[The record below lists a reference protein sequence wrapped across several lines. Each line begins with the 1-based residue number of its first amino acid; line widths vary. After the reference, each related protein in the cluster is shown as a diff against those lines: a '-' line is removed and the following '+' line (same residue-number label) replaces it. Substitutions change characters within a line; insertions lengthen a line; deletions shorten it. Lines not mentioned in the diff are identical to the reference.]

1 MLQAQIHHKIPR
13 EFEGME
19 DVLTSSTI
27 GLLSYLPGSLAA
39 DMVGELAHIQPKDEA
54 IEVVLWPTNAT
65 PPGFRASTHPDDGS
79 ADSSEESASVRGRT
93 EPDAILHSAG
103 WLVVLEAKYHSPL
116 DEEYDQLGR
125 EFAIGFN
132 EARKNGLQFRLL
144 VLTAH
149 TLEPKP
155 AGVSLVQGVQR
166 AIAKSLGAGAADM
179 IDAIPDSLRWISWQR
194 LYLIL
199 CKAAGDPGYPAHTQ
213 RLLGDACK
221 VLELHGLAPY
231 DGTGIEKTMLK
242 WQSCGIPENDWAA
255 PLIYRS
261 RTIVFL
267 KTGWEELMSLDASG
281 LGALT
286 WCPYSAA
293 TSVKARRRERRSVP
307 LEDFELS
314 LLQPIAWQPYP
325 QKGNALWAS
334 MLIA

>member
-1 MLQAQIHHKIPR
+1 MLQAQIHHKVPR

-27 GLLSYLPGSLAA
+27 GLLGYLPSLLVAA
-39 DMVGELAHIQPKDEA
+39 IVAELARIQPENESVETA
-54 IEVVLWPTNAT
+54 LWPTYAT
-65 PPGFRASTHPDDGS
+65 PPGFRASTHPYNGS
-79 ADSSEESASVRGRT
+79 DASSEESDSVRGRT
-93 EPDAILHSAG
+93 EPDAILCSAG
-103 WLVVLEAKYHSPL
+103 WFVVLEAKYHSPL

-149 TLEPKP
+149 TREPKP

-166 AIAKSLGAGAADM
+166 AIAKSLGTGAADM
-179 IDAIPDSLRWISWQR
+179 ITAVPDSLRWTSWQR

-199 CKAAGDPGYPAHTQ
+199 SKAAGDPGYPAHTQ

-221 VLELHGLAPY
+221 VLELHGLVPY
-231 DGTGIEKTMLK
+231 DGTGIEKAMLK

-267 KTGWEELMSLDASG
+267 KTGWEELTSLDASG

-286 WCPYSAA
+286 WCPYSTAR
-293 TSVKARRRERRSVP
+293 SVEAKQTERRPVP

-314 LLQPIAWQPYP
+314 LLQPIAWRPYP
-325 QKGNALWAS
+325 QKGNAL
-334 MLIA
+334 